1 MINNFMQQPPSVQ
14 DVLSALSSFRNMNV
28 AHAEQ
33 MAFDILMLKTQIT
46 RLYMLRNDC
55 NFPRARGHLLLKQKG
70 VFTLLKMVDH
80 VLRSAGIKY
89 FLGYGNL
96 LGAARDGK
104 FIPWDD
110 DVDICLMRA
119 DFDRAI
125 PLLSQEFNHG
135 EFFTTFGQSGGI
147 FKVLFTNKICV
158 DLFPWDTYH
167 TRMTT
172 HQERDDFLQKYV
184 TAMNTARQLESDK
197 AILASNPNAIV
208 RSTHSNYCE
217 IRDDIIMNGIAPDYE
232 NGDIFE
238 GIDWQTFPERSAR
251 FFHHKP
257 FRHEWI
263 FPLGEIDF
271 CGFKFP
277 APNNVDAVLTTR
289 FGDWREIR
297 PDFTRHTSRPFEYE
311 ELELVRRFI
320 AGEIK

>member
-1 MINNFMQQPPSVQ
+1 MQPSDTQ
-14 DVLSALSSFRNMNV
+14 EILSYISSFYRTTDLRLNQISYDMV
-28 AHAEQ
+28 
-33 MAFDILMLKTQIT
+33 LLKNHIT
-46 RLYMLRNDC
+46 RLYVLRGDC
-55 NFPRARGHLLLKQKG
+55 DFPRATGHLLLKQQA
-70 VFTLLKMVDH
+70 VFTLLKMVDQT
-80 VLRSAGIKY
+80 LRNAGIEY

-96 LGAARDGK
+96 LGAARDGE

-119 DFDRAI
+119 DFDRAVQI
-125 PLLSQEFNHG
+125 LTQEFNHG
-135 EFFTTFGQSGGI
+135 EFFTKWGQSGGI

-172 HQERDDFLQKYV
+172 HEQRDIFSEKYIN
-184 TAMNTARQLESDK
+184 AMNIARQWESDQMVLK
-197 AILASNPNAIV
+197 SNPNAIV
-208 RSTHSNYCE
+208 QSTHENYCE
-217 IRDDIIMNGIAPDYE
+217 IRDDIIMNGQAPDYN

-238 GIDWQTFPERSAR
+238 GIDWQTYPERTAR

-263 FPLGEIDF
+263 FPLGEIEF
-271 CGFKFP
+271 CGVKFP

-289 FGDWREIR
+289 FGDWHEYR
-297 PDFTRHTSRPFEYE
+297 PDFARHTSAPFEYE
-311 ELELVRRFI
+311 ELELVKKFI